1 VSSARSAALVLHY
14 LSIRELQP
22 MAFGEDVSCRV
33 DYLAPAM
40 PLAFTSAEPNWT
52 VRHIRWAPLNT
63 VLSRG
68 HEPQRIKESDSIDF
82 MVSAGFN
89 QPSGKWQ

>member
-1 VSSARSAALVLHY
+1 
-14 LSIRELQP
+14 
-22 MAFGEDVSCRV
+22 MAFGEDVSCRG